1 MIYYLHNAPSGSSND
16 ISRQTKE
23 ARHDY
28 YERNRSKL
36 IAYQKTRYTRSNLLR
51 RARHERDP
59 RKIMLYM
66 ARSRAKKFNL
76 DFDLT
81 VEDIVIPE
89 FCPICEIRIKVS
101 TGKQSRFS
109 PTLDR
114 VDNTKGYTKDN
125 VRVISQRANTKKAD
139 LSIREAERLLDY
151 MRGTLAC

>member
-1 MIYYLHNAPSGSSND
+1 
-16 ISRQTKE
+16 
-23 ARHDY
+23 
-28 YERNRSKL
+28 
-36 IAYQKTRYTRSNLLR
+36 
-51 RARHERDP
+51 
-59 RKIMLYM
+59 M